1 MTVMAKKSSGLDAAR
16 HFYMVTFEIAR
27 EDEAEFNEIYDTEH
41 VPNIL
46 RVKGVV
52 GVVRFKD
59 AVPNAAGWLVYS
71 ALYLLARADLPDT
84 PEWKAASDT
93 GRWAPVMRPK
103 LKSRQR
109 RLGPI
114 VAADLIDAA
123 A

>member
-1 MTVMAKKSSGLDAAR
+1 MTVMAKKSSGLGAAR
-16 HFYMVTFEIAR
+16 PFYMVTFEIAR

-71 ALYLLARADLPDT
+71 ALYLLSRADLPDS

>member
-1 MTVMAKKSSGLDAAR
+1 MTVMAKKSSGLGAAR

-59 AVPNAAGWLVYS
+59 AVPNTAGWLVYS
-71 ALYLLARADLPDT
+71 ALYLLSRADLPDS

>member
-71 ALYLLARADLPDT
+71 ALYLLTRADLPDS